1 MPTDGRS
8 ECRADAHERQVERE
22 ACGSRALPHGVLLQR
37 LLVARGEARPG
48 PEAAGCGSAA
58 ACLCSWCL
66 LALRVAQSSA
76 STSQRRLLVLILCC
90 FTLSIFRRIPTASHT
105 FCHIVFVIPPP
116 HFGGITPT
124 RIPNTCTIQYTIRNT
139 EGGGGGGHRANAA
152 AVACNGPTSKAGP
165 GRAAMADAVQ
175 YPAGLRIWTER
186 ALQRCS
192 SQVEARQVAES
203 IQVAATR

>member
-8 ECRADAHERQVERE
+8 ECRADAHKRQVERE
-22 ACGSRALPHGVLLQR
+22 ACGSRALPHGVLLCSVCLWR
-37 LLVARGEARPG
+37 VARRAPAPRLR
-48 PEAAGCGSAA
+48 AAGP
-58 ACLCSWCL
+58 
-66 LALRVAQSSA
+66 RP
-76 STSQRRLLVLILCC
+76 LVCA
-90 FTLSIFRRIPTASHT
+90 R
-105 FCHIVFVIPPP
+105 
-116 HFGGITPT
+116 G
-124 RIPNTCTIQYTIRNT
+124 
-139 EGGGGGGHRANAA
+139 GGGGGGHRANAA